1 METKEKKG
9 SGKRRVEGHVLSDK
23 MDKTIVVRGITR
35 IKHKMLGK
43 YMVKRYKM
51 VAHDQNNDAAKGDK
65 VLLEEVLRPLSKTKR
80 WVLKKIVEKA
90 Q

>member
-1 METKEKKG
+1 METSERKKAT
-9 SGKRRVEGHVLSDK
+9 KRIEGRVVSSK
-23 MDKTIVVRGITR
+23 MDKTIVVRTVTK

-43 YMVKRYKM
+43 YLVKRFK
-51 VAHDQNNDAAKGDK
+51 VRAHDQNNDANEGDK
-65 VLLEEVLRPLSKTKR
+65 VMVEELSRPLSKTKR

>member
-1 METKEKKG
+1 
-9 SGKRRVEGHVLSDK
+9 
-23 MDKTIVVRGITR
+23 MDKTIVVSGVNR

-51 VAHDQNNDAAKGDK
+51 RAHDQNNDAGTGDK
-65 VLLEEVLRPLSKTKR
+65 VLVEEISRPLSKTKR